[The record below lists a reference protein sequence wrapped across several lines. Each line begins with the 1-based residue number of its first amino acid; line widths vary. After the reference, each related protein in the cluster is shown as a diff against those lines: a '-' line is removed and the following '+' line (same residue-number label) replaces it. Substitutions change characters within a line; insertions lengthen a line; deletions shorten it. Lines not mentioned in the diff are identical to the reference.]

1 MKPLRVTVLMQT
13 ECMPRDSIEGLSP
26 REIAPWKM
34 EYDVCA
40 TLSNLGHEVRQVGV
54 SDELSAVVDACAE
67 PRPDVVFNL
76 LETFHGERSRV
87 PFVLAYLEL
96 IRQPYT
102 GCNPAGMILTHSKA
116 LAKRILRSHRIR
128 VPDFAVF
135 EKGRRIRRPRRLE
148 FPLIVKSVSEHGSV
162 GIAQTSIVRDDDKL
176 RDRVEFIH
184 EQLDTAAMAEQYI
197 DGREFYVGILGN
209 RRLTTFPI
217 WELTFESL
225 PEGVPRIATEKVKWD
240 YGYQEKRGV
249 MTRPADDLAPDLA
262 AHVVRTSKRVY
273 RALSQ
278 SGYARMDLR
287 LSEEGELYFLESNP
301 NPQLAY
307 GEDFAESA
315 EAVGIDYEHLIQR
328 ILSLGLR
335 SRATPVE

>member
-1 MKPLRVTVLMQT
+1 MQK
-13 ECMPRDSIEGLSP
+13 ECMPRESIEGLSP

-40 TLSNLGHEVRQVGV
+40 ALANLGHEVREVGV
-54 SDELSAVVDACAE
+54 ADDLSVVVGACAE
-67 PRPDVVFNL
+67 PKPDVVFNL
-76 LETFHGERSRV
+76 LETFYGERSYV

-128 VPDFAVF
+128 VPDFVVF

-176 RDRVEFIH
+176 RERVEFIH
-184 EQLDTAAMAEQYI
+184 EQLDTPAMAERYI

-209 RRLTTFPI
+209 RRLTTFPV
-217 WELTFESL
+217 WELTFDNL

-249 MTRPADDLAPDLA
+249 MTRPADDLPPELA
-262 AHVVRTSKRVY
+262 GRIVRISKRAY
-273 RALSQ
+273 KALGQ
-278 SGYARMDLR
+278 TGYARIDLR
-287 LSEEGELYFLESNP
+287 MDEGGELYFLESNP

-315 EAVGIDYEHLIQR
+315 EAGGIGYEPLIQR
-328 ILSLGLR
+328 IVNLGL
-335 SRATPVE
+335 SARAHPAE